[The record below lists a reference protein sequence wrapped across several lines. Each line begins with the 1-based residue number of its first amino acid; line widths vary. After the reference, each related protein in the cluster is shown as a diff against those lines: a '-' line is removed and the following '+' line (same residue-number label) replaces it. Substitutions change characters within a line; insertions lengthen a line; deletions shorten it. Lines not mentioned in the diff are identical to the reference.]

1 MKLVANIQLTPTK
14 ADAQVLKQT
23 LETCNKACT
32 EASRVGFEKLGM
44 KVRQYNLQPL
54 TYRQMRE
61 DFGRMIYA
69 AVCCRR
75 RVFAVRCA
83 APNPLRT

>member
-14 ADAQVLKQT
+14 ADAQVLKRT

-61 DFGRMIYA
+61 DSA
-69 AVCCRR
+69 
-75 RVFAVRCA
+75 
-83 APNPLRT
+83 